1 MVNKLPQVFSYSGED
16 ALSSSLGAY
25 ILKLQDTT
33 LQRPGHSKFRVAIS
47 GGSLPATLVKDPRAL
62 LYNPDTKWPQWE
74 IFFAD
79 ERAVPLDH
87 PESNYHLFK
96 KTIVDKI
103 PTGRR
108 HGKPTIYPIDDT
120 FLEAGDE
127 RGVTQEIADAYEQ
140 TLVRC
145 FAAKDSVK
153 VPVFD
158 LVLLEAGPDGHTAA
172 LFPGHELLREDSA
185 WVAAIEDA
193 PVVPQKRIT
202 LTLPVLTHANHV
214 VFVATGEGKRD
225 VLKRVFEVP
234 EEGLPCDLVNA
245 QAGGGRVAWF
255 VDDKAIEGVQGFVK
269 GTL

>member
-1 MVNKLPQVFSYSGED
+1 MGTGVVYVYSQV
-16 ALSSSLGAY
+16 
-25 ILKLQDTT
+25 
-33 LQRPGHSKFRVAIS
+33 
-47 GGSLPATLVKDPRAL
+47 
-62 LYNPDTKWPQWE
+62 
-74 IFFAD
+74 
-79 ERAVPLDH
+79 
-87 PESNYHLFK
+87 
-96 KTIVDKI
+96 
-103 PTGRR
+103 
-108 HGKPTIYPIDDT
+108 
-120 FLEAGDE
+120 
-127 RGVTQEIADAYEQ
+127 EIADAYEQ

-202 LTLPVLTHANHV
+202 LTLPVLTHANYV

-234 EEGLPCDLVNA
+234 EEGLPS
-245 QAGGGRVAWF
+245 WF

>member
-1 MVNKLPQVFSYSGED
+1 MANKLPRVFSYPKVD
-16 ALSSSLGAY
+16 TLSSSIGTY
-25 ILKLQDTT
+25 ILRLQDTA
-33 LQRPGHSKFRVAIS
+33 LQRHGHPKFRVAIS
-47 GGSLPATLVKDPRAL
+47 GGSLLDVLVRDPKAL
-62 LYNPDTKWPQWE
+62 LLNPNTKWPQWE

-87 PESNYHLFK
+87 SDSNYLQLK
-96 KTIVDKI
+96 RTILDRI
-103 PTGRR
+103 PSGYR
-108 HGKPTIYPIDDT
+108 HGKPTVYPIDDT
-120 FLEAGDE
+120 LLEAGDE

-158 LVLLEAGPDGHTAA
+158 LILLGVGPDGHTAA

-185 WVAAIEDA
+185 WVAAMEDA
-193 PVVPQKRIT
+193 PKLPPRRIT

-225 VLKRVFEVP
+225 VLKKVFEVP
-234 EEGLPCDLVNA
+234 EEGLPCSWVNR
-245 QAGGGRVAWF
+245 QAGGDRVAWF

-269 GTL
+269 GVL